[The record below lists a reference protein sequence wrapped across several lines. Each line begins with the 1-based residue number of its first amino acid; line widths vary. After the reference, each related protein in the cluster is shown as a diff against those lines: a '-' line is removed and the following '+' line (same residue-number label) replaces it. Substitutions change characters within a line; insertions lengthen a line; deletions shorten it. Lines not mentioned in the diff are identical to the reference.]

1 MKRRIYSLALVLCM
15 LIGMFPM
22 QAFASG
28 DDSVT
33 TAHSYAELVEALANT
48 KIKTLYISNEGD
60 TPFGWPSGECTLNLT
75 SSHISSVLILSD
87 WVIPE
92 NVTVNHTNVKL
103 TSQGNSLTING
114 TWNIV
119 SDGEY
124 MVDGIAGYSCETT
137 VNGTVKVPQ
146 GYRGMVAK
154 KLVLNGTLE
163 IATGSTVNLY
173 DATFGDGA
181 KIETIRDLDSPYGM
195 ANVELAGGYS
205 DECNGIISCPE
216 GEATIDAI
224 LKPSYAKK
232 NNVTIVPVLD
242 GNFDVSEIRLNND
255 YELIIAEDSYVKVN
269 ELAGG
274 SSANKTPNIIVKG
287 TLEVDADSEYSE
299 THFTNNGTVT
309 VEKGGELIVRAYNAI
324 GRDTSTTKLLGE
336 GTVKLYSRVN
346 MNTNKPTGSPAK
358 LYGWYWSQ
366 DPRPSQVAETLT
378 IWRNWEDCE
387 HKWSEEFEIIR
398 EPSCDGWGQKIHI
411 CEICGTEG
419 SSTEGLEP
427 TGKHTGGTAT
437 CEKQAVCESCGE
449 PYGELAGHTSSGVT
463 DCTQADTCSVCGEVI
478 RPAGEHAWDDGEVTK
493 AATCT
498 EDGEIT
504 YTCSCN
510 ATYTETIKAPGSHN
524 WSTNDC
530 TEKAHCTNDGC
541 NETREAGQHSWGEWT
556 ETKAPDCENLGEKA
570 HTCQNTACGKTET
583 EFVDM
588 LGHDWDSIVV
598 QPTCTEGGYKINFC
612 KRDNCGHSYNSDVK
626 ASLGHAWDE
635 GVVTK
640 EPTATEDGV
649 KTYSCTRE
657 GCNATKTEAIS
668 KLPKQNIGWDTQ
680 WADPSISANVSYT
693 YGDAS
698 TYTNAAWNE
707 SVEDCVFTY
716 ASSDETVATVDEDG
730 KVTIIGAG
738 ECEIT
743 ATAPAVDGEF
753 AETTIGYHLS
763 VLKKPITVKANDHAI
778 VYSEAPAN
786 NGWTS
791 DGLIEGDTLTGTAVY
806 TYNYEQYGKAG
817 GYEISLSGLVND
829 NYDITFVKGT
839 LTVNKASEYALTL
852 SDLSQYVGD
861 ITGAKV
867 NIAPQDTTAQFKV
880 EYEMVT
886 AAVPCGHKHDDACGG
901 EAECNHVH
909 NEACGYK
916 AEVRTWTETAPT
928 VKGEYNVRAS
938 LLSSDNITVNAE
950 NIATGT
956 FEVKTRASIGGGG
969 SAPSGGNGGSLDVES
984 GNKDVSVEVEVKDG
998 TVEVIVTENDLDKII
1013 ENIPETGEVVVD
1025 LTSVDNAKELVI
1037 PGELVSALDKNE
1049 DAKQLT
1055 IVSESAEIVM
1065 DENVMGTLAE
1075 TIKSENDKV
1084 SVELTGVKAEDLSK
1098 EQQAVVNSIAA
1109 NPVIVE
1115 LNLVVNHYDEN
1126 GSKTG
1131 ETKLHELGGDVEVAV
1146 EYKLPAGMEGR
1157 NVVAAYINDEGHVQ
1171 YMRAKYIDGKVV
1183 FTTDHFSVYVV
1194 TAMKAAIFKDI
1205 DLNGW
1210 YTPSVEWAVINGITE
1225 GTGETTFAPDMVC
1238 TRAQA
1243 VTFLY
1248 RAAGSPAVKGD
1259 MPFADVAENAYYYN
1273 AVLWAVNNGI
1283 TKGVSETE
1291 FAPDEVCTREQ
1302 IVTFLYRTAV
1312 SLGKD
1317 VSVGEDTNILSYDD
1331 AFDIG
1336 EWAIPAMQWA
1346 VGEGVMTGTSESTL
1360 SQKMECTRAQIV
1372 TFLARAFGE

>member
-22 QAFASG
+22 QAFASPIIPTVDYYG
-28 DDSVT
+28 LVGLIEDAAAKAEANNGAASVTFYPAEPFNWPANGVLTIPKNVHVSTSKSLEIPTGATVIFALNSGRLTANELTIKGNIQTSGSSQDSV
-33 TAHSYAELVEALANT
+33 
-48 KIKTLYISNEGD
+48 
-60 TPFGWPSGECTLNLT
+60 
-75 SSHISSVLILSD
+75 LSRCKK
-87 WVIPE
+87 VIIGAGASFYYMRDGQ
-92 NVTVNHTNVKL
+92 KY
-103 TSQGNSLTING
+103 NSPG
-114 TWNIV
+114 HNIQ
-119 SDGEY
+119 E
-124 MVDGIAGYSCETT
+124 
-137 VNGTVKVPQ
+137 
-146 GYRGMVAK
+146 GMVWE
-154 KLVLNGTLE
+154 VLKGATLDARISLGGTL
-163 IATGSTVNLY
+163 T
-173 DATFGDGA
+173 
-181 KIETIRDLDSPYGM
+181 
-195 ANVELAGGYS
+195 
-205 DECNGIISCPE
+205 
-216 GEATIDAI
+216 
-224 LKPSYAKK
+224 
-232 NNVTIVPVLD
+232 
-242 GNFDVSEIRLNND
+242 
-255 YELIIAEDSYVKVN
+255 
-269 ELAGG
+269 
-274 SSANKTPNIIVKG
+274 
-287 TLEVDADSEYSE
+287 
-299 THFTNNGTVT
+299 
-309 VEKGGELIVRAYNAI
+309 
-324 GRDTSTTKLLGE
+324 GE
-336 GTVKLYSRVN
+336 GTVAGNVTTQGGFTSSPRNAVVSGNLTFTNSLSVGNDGGSEVYADTITIPAGSHIKVAPGGSVNVKKKEDTIYLNGKIECLSDDDGRGLIAFSKAGKLIMGEGSEIILNDKARIRQNFVEGSPNEENISQFPCIIDGEGIIKIYADESLYSLFDRDVD
-346 MNTNKPTGSPAK
+346 TEIAK
-358 LYGWYWSQ
+358 VE
-366 DPRPSQVAETLT
+366 DPDILSVTELFIDVENIE
-378 IWRNWEDCE
+378 IWRSWY
-387 HKWSEEFEIIR
+387 
-398 EPSCDGWGQKIHI
+398 CDH
-411 CEICGTEG
+411 
-419 SSTEGLEP
+419 
-427 TGKHTGGTAT
+427 
-437 CEKQAVCESCGE
+437 
-449 PYGELAGHTSSGVT
+449 
-463 DCTQADTCSVCGEVI
+463 D
-478 RPAGEHAWDDGEVTK
+478 WDDGVISNDP
-493 AATCT
+493 TCQ
-498 EDGEIT
+498 EFVELT
-504 YTCSCN
+504 YTCSKCGGTKTEETYIFGQHQWETEYSADETSHWFDCKYCDERN
-510 ATYTETIKAPGSHN
+510 EVTEHISNNETDCTKAEICTVCEYVIREATAHN
-524 WSTNDC
+524 WDTNDC
-530 TEKAHCTNDGC
+530 TEEAHCTNDGC

-570 HTCQNTACGKTET
+570 HTCQNSACGKTET

-668 KLPKQNIGWDTQ
+668 KLPKQNIIWTTQ
-680 WADPSISANVSYT
+680 WADPTLSPNVSFT
-693 YGDAS
+693 YGEATS
-698 TYTNAAWNE
+698 HTNEAINMDI
-707 SVEDCVFTY
+707 EDCVFTY

-778 VYSEAPAN
+778 VYGEAPAN
-786 NGWTS
+786 NGWTAN
-791 DGLIEGDTLTGTAVY
+791 GLADGDTLTGTAVY

-817 GYEISLSGLVND
+817 SYEISLSGLVND

-901 EAECNHVH
+901 EAECNHAH

-938 LLSSDNITVNAE
+938 LLSSDNIIVNAE

-1084 SVELTGVKAEDLSK
+1084 SVELTGVKTEDLSK

-1194 TAMKAAIFKDI
+1194 TAMKAAIFEDI

-1225 GTGETTFAPDMVC
+1225 GTTETTFAPDMVC

-1283 TKGVSETE
+1283 TKGVSEKE
-1291 FAPDEVCTREQ
+1291 FAPDAVCTREQ
-1302 IVTFLYRTAV
+1302 IVTFLYNTAV

-1331 AFDIG
+1331 AFGIG

-1360 SQKMECTRAQIV
+1360 SPKMECTRAQIV